1 MKSATVAQAALDVI
15 HPSGERTRI
24 LIHPLPFRIGRG
36 PDNHLI
42 LRDNRASRAHAWILK
57 NEGAFV
63 IEDLES
69 LHGTWVNGKRIEAP
83 TPLTTGDA
91 VHFGFEESY
100 RLLFS
105 ESEDR
110 VHRMLDRLSASSAA
124 TEAAG
129 GFARLRA
136 LVEVAR
142 VLQTSLSGD
151 EVLSAVVDVALGLTT
166 AERGFLLLRSGETL
180 EMKVA
185 RDIRGRSL
193 TKTDLHIPS
202 SLIQQALQSRHD
214 LLSMSFTP
222 EAFEDGAGAES
233 EFRNVIC
240 VPLVQF
246 RSINTEE
253 TLSLSSQT
261 NTIGLLYLDSRE
273 KQIAL
278 SELNRELLHT
288 LALEASTVLENAKLL
303 DEERQKRLIEQ
314 EIGFARNVQ
323 QSLLPRKFP
332 DSGWFRAAG
341 SSLPSAEVAG
351 DYFDVHPMGADDWAA
366 IVADVSGKGVSSALL
381 ASLLQGAFLLGSELA
396 SPVDSVM
403 AKINDFLVDRAQ
415 GEKYATVF
423 YATICRSGAL
433 AWANAGHCEPFLVRA
448 SGEILKLAT
457 TGMPIG
463 LRRDAEV
470 GVERLQL
477 ISGDKVIAYSDG
489 LTEAENAAHETFDSK
504 LQTVLAD
511 SIELSADETHRK
523 IIDEVL
529 QFRQGE
535 PLRDD
540 VTVLVL
546 EYCNPPTPETD
557 RPREPSVPA

>member
-1 MKSATVAQAALDVI
+1 MKVAVATNAALDVI

-24 LIHPLPFRIGRG
+24 PIDPVPFRIGRG

-57 NEGAFV
+57 NAAIFV

-69 LHGTWVNGKRIEAP
+69 LHGTWVNGKRIEAA
-83 TPLTTGDA
+83 TPLKSGDV

-100 RLLFS
+100 RLVFS
-105 ESEDR
+105 DSDGR
-110 VHRMLDRLSASSAA
+110 IHQMLDRLSSTSDTSGAV
-124 TEAAG
+124 G

-142 VLQTSLSGD
+142 VLQTTLSGD

-166 AERGFLLLRSGETL
+166 AERGFLLLRSGEGL
-180 EMKVA
+180 EMRVG
-185 RDIRGRSL
+185 RDVRGASL
-193 TKTDLHIPS
+193 TSADLNIPS
-202 SLIQQALQSRHD
+202 ALIQQALQSRRD
-214 LLSMSFTP
+214 LLSMSFAP
-222 EAFEDGAGAES
+222 ESFEGLPGREA
-233 EFRNVIC
+233 EFRNIIC

-246 RSINTEE
+246 RSINAEE

-273 KQIAL
+273 RQTAL

-303 DEERQKRLIEQ
+303 EEERQKRLLEQ
-314 EIGFARNVQ
+314 ELGFARDIQ

-351 DYFDVHPMGADDWAA
+351 DYFDVHPMGADRWAA
-366 IVADVSGKGVSSALL
+366 IVADVSGKGISSALL
-381 ASLLQGAFLLGSELA
+381 ASLLQGAFLLGAELA
-396 SPVDSVM
+396 LPLDSMM
-403 AKINDFLVDRAQ
+403 AKINGFLMDRAQ
-415 GEKYATVF
+415 GEKYATLF
-423 YATICRSGAL
+423 YATIHRSGAL
-433 AWANAGHCEPFLVRA
+433 LWANAGHCEPFVVRA
-448 SGEILKLAT
+448 AGEILKLRT

-463 LRRDAEV
+463 LRSDAEIE
-470 GVERLQL
+470 VESLQL
-477 ISGDKVIAYSDG
+477 LSGDKIVAYSDG
-489 LTEAENAAHETFDSK
+489 LTEAENSNHETFESTLK
-504 LQTVLAD
+504 NFLTMSV
-511 SIELSADETHRK
+511 ELSTDELHRRL
-523 IIDEVL
+523 IEEVL
-529 QFRQGE
+529 QFHEGE

-546 EYCNPPTPETD
+546 EYRGD
-557 RPREPSVPA
+557 EPQS